1 MQQFVPKSHSKQSIP
16 RLLQR
21 QTTMSVA
28 IPEFDEKSV
37 DISGLDFSDL
47 EEKYDVKAPKMIDN
61 CVICDGAP
69 IAPEAK
75 APVLKKVLTK
85 LFSPCGKIEDLY
97 LPLENGKTKGYLI
110 IRFSNAMEAAKA
122 VAQLNG
128 KKLDVKHRLLVNK
141 LTDIDE
147 YVLSGKI
154 QDDFEAPEF
163 PPFTEIGHL
172 NSWLL
177 DPKGRDQFLMN
188 FDQSVGVYWYRKNL
202 ENEPVI
208 EPRMQWTSTYMKWS
222 PKGKYLFS
230 MFPQGVQSW
239 GGPEFQRIHRHLHPG
254 VRLIDFSPNEK
265 YLVTL
270 SPEPIMDPMELR
282 EELRKDYP
290 FKAED
295 IGKKLV
301 IWDISIGV
309 PVKTFALPPDLE
321 NATRMPWPLIKWS
334 YDDKYCARQGP
345 DAVAIYETEK
355 DFQLLD
361 KKLLKIEGV
370 QDFEFA
376 PAGVRLVNSKK
387 TDPLDVII
395 SYWTPETENQSA
407 KVSVMQIPNKAVLR
421 TIPLV
426 QVKDIKLNWHDSGK
440 YLCCNVTRHTKSK
453 KTFFSNLHIFQ
464 LFEKDIPVDK
474 VELQELVLNF
484 KWENRSNKFVT
495 ISKSDKGELGASNLG
510 AESNTTTF
518 FDVEEVRVGTGKNLT
533 TLKKWVPLTSISN
546 SFEDISWA
554 PQGRFVILT
563 SFGLASTQLKFF
575 DVEFDGDKPKD
586 QNKKVQS
593 NLKLLTTHNFA
604 GLCELQWESSG
615 RFVTAVSSTWKTK
628 VNNGY
633 TIYDC
638 AGHVLKEE
646 QIDAFKEF
654 QWRPRPES
662 LLTSSDKKRVRK
674 NLKEYAAQFEESDTM
689 DTNAALRD
697 LILKRKQLL
706 AEWTEYRSKTVAN
719 LASLNLPDHK
729 GTVAE
734 ETIETIKEVVLEEH
748 EEVVE

>member
-1 MQQFVPKSHSKQSIP
+1 
-16 RLLQR
+16 
-21 QTTMSVA
+21 MSVA
-28 IPEFDEKSV
+28 TIPEFDENSV
-37 DISGLDFSDL
+37 DISSLDFSDL
-47 EEKYDVKAPKMIDN
+47 EEKYNVKVPSLIDN

-69 IAPEAK
+69 IAPESK
-75 APVLKKVLTK
+75 GPILKKVLTK
-85 LFSPCGKIEDLY
+85 LFSQCGTIEDLY
-97 LPLENGKTKGYLI
+97 LPIEDGKTLGYLV
-110 IRFSNAMEAAKA
+110 IRYSNPNEALKA
-122 VAQLNG
+122 ISSLNG

-154 QDDFEAPEF
+154 NDEFKEPDFPEF
-163 PPFTEIGHL
+163 KEIGHL

-177 DPKGRDQFLMN
+177 DPKSRDQFLIN
-188 FDQSVGVYWYRKNL
+188 FNQSVGVYWYRKNL

-208 EPRMQWTSTYMKWS
+208 EPRTQWTSTFMKWS

-239 GGPEFQRIHRHLHPG
+239 GGPNFDRIHRHLHPG

-265 YLVTL
+265 FLVTL

-290 FKAED
+290 FKSED

-301 IWDISIGV
+301 IWDISIGL
-309 PVKTFALPPDLE
+309 PVKTFALPPNLE

-334 YDDKYCARQGP
+334 FDDKYCARQGP
-345 DAVAIYETEK
+345 DAIAVYETEK

-361 KKLLKIEGV
+361 KKLIKIDEI

-376 PAGVRLVNSKK
+376 PAGVKLASNSKK
-387 TDPLDVII
+387 NEILESVL
-395 SYWTPETENQSA
+395 SYWTPESENQSA
-407 KVSVMQIPNKAVLR
+407 KVSVMQIPNKTILR

-426 QVKDIKLNWHDSGK
+426 QVKDIKLDWNQSGK

-474 VELQELVLNF
+474 VELQDLVLNF
-484 KWENRSNKFVT
+484 KWEPRSNKFVT
-495 ISKSDKGELGASNLG
+495 ISKIDKGELSNSNIG
-510 AESNTTTF
+510 TESNTTTF
-518 FDVEEVRVGTGKNLT
+518 FDVEEVKVGNSS
-533 TLKKWVPLTSISN
+533 LKKWVPLTSIQN
-546 SFEDISWA
+546 SFNDISWA

-563 SFGLASTQLKFF
+563 SFGLSSTELKFF
-575 DVEFDGDKPKD
+575 DVEFDGEKPKD
-586 QNKKVQS
+586 QNKKVTS
-593 NLKLLTTHNFA
+593 NLKLLASHDYA

-633 TIYDC
+633 TIYDSV
-638 AGHVLKEE
+638 GHILKEE
-646 QIDAFKEF
+646 QINGFKEF

-662 LLTSSDKKRVRK
+662 LLTSNDKKRVRK

-689 DTNAALRD
+689 DTNAALRE
-697 LILKRKQLL
+697 LILKRKKLL
-706 AEWTEYRSKTVAN
+706 SEWNDYRSTV
-719 LASLNLPDHK
+719 LSKLKSLNLLHHEDK
-729 GTVAE
+729 IE
-734 ETIETIKEVVLEEH
+734 NETIETIKEVVLEET
-748 EEVVE
+748 EEIVE